1 MGVIFGLPYM
11 KYLPSFADLFEQ
23 LHSGLSEELNSR
35 EEEIIGFISNN
46 SSWRILILGSAG
58 VGKTYL
64 LDRVVHKLCE
74 EGRDVNYINAKSYSI
89 EEIHKSNFCNNIV
102 VIDRIDEFVHE
113 DRIELEQLINRSGRC
128 IVTMRSK
135 TSLQQSEEYRA
146 IEKRMD
152 LIIDLDSDKKYQFK
166 MTGETG
172 TGKSSL
178 SEYLIINSIRYRY
191 YSKYIE
197 ELDKD
202 ISQVLENTIQRYTQD
217 GGIHIMQPNIEIPKK
232 EIIVPSNEIITGLH
246 IINESIIERVYK
258 EPDLVYGM
266 KPREFE
272 EFVAEIYEKLGYR
285 VELTKAT
292 RDGGKDI
299 ILYADGPTGHNMF
312 YVECKK
318 YDKENP
324 VGVRLVRNLYGVVE
338 ADKATAGILVTSSSF
353 TKDAREFAKD
363 VYRRLTLYDYME
375 LLSMVY
381 SKNQK
386 LFIV

>member
-1 MGVIFGLPYM
+1 
-11 KYLPSFADLFEQ
+11 
-23 LHSGLSEELNSR
+23 
-35 EEEIIGFISNN
+35 
-46 SSWRILILGSAG
+46 
-58 VGKTYL
+58 
-64 LDRVVHKLCE
+64 
-74 EGRDVNYINAKSYSI
+74 
-89 EEIHKSNFCNNIV
+89 
-102 VIDRIDEFVHE
+102 
-113 DRIELEQLINRSGRC
+113 
-128 IVTMRSK
+128 MRSK

-146 IEKRMD
+146 IEKKMD
-152 LIIDLDSDKKYQFK
+152 LIIDLDSDNNYQFK
-166 MTGETG
+166 VA
-172 TGKSSL
+172 GKAKNKKSPFI
-178 SEYLIINSIRYRY
+178 EYLIINSI
-191 YSKYIE
+191 KNNFQHIE

-202 ISQVLENTIQRYTQD
+202 ISQVLENTIQRYDQD
-217 GGIHIMQPNIEIPKK
+217 GDILIMQPNIEIPQK

-246 IINESIIERVYK
+246 VINESIIERVYK
-258 EPDLVYGM
+258 EPEIVYGM

-338 ADKATAGILVTSSSF
+338 AEKATAGILVTSSSF